1 MSPLWKLRMRLRA
14 IDPRTADWIVGGLFA
29 IAAAIEASLSESVGD
44 HPVASA
50 IIGALA
56 VGPSVALRRTN
67 PLAASLIFV
76 TVLAGSDLLGPSVGD
91 EIATPFLAALVLFYA
106 IGRYTDGRRFWAC
119 VGAMAA
125 GLATILIAD
134 ASAIGDF
141 LYVLVLA
148 SMPALAGRAVRS
160 RVLLQR
166 ELRVKALRLEAEREE
181 RALRA
186 VDDERGRIAEE
197 LQTVVANGL
206 SAMVVQAGAVP
217 RVLAAGD
224 TAAAQQSFLV
234 IEETGRDALAEMRRL
249 LGVLRREDDEREL
262 APQPGLGRV
271 DALIERMREA
281 GLEVE
286 VSVFGDRESLP
297 TGIDL
302 TAYRV
307 VQQALEGAQEA
318 GARSAALTVRRG
330 ARDLEIDLTDDRPPG
345 SDGEASSEMRE
356 RVRLYG
362 GRLHVGEADG
372 ERRRLSVTLPLE
384 ELAVR

>member
-1 MSPLWKLRMRLRA
+1 MSPLWKLRTRLRA
-14 IDPRTADWIVGGLFA
+14 IEPRTADCIVGALFA
-29 IAAAIEASLSESVGD
+29 VAAVIEASLSQSVED
-44 HPVASA
+44 HAVAA
-50 IIGALA
+50 AAFGALA
-56 VGPSVALRRTN
+56 VGPSVALRRTH
-67 PLAASLIFV
+67 PLAAAAVFV
-76 TVLAGSDLLGPSVGD
+76 AVLVASDLAGSSVGD

-119 VGAMAA
+119 TAVMAV

-141 LYVLVLA
+141 LYVLVLT
-148 SMPALAGRAVRS
+148 SMPAIAGRAVQS

-166 ELRVKALRLEAEREE
+166 ELRVKALRLEADREE
-181 RALRA
+181 RARRA

-217 RVLAAGD
+217 RVLAGGD
-224 TAAAQQSFLV
+224 ADAARQSFLV

-249 LGVLRREDDEREL
+249 LGVLRREEDEREL

-271 DALIERMREA
+271 EVLLERMLEE
-281 GLEVE
+281 GLDVE
-286 VSVFGDRESLP
+286 LTIVGERASLP

-307 VQQALEGAQEA
+307 VQQALERSLET
-318 GARSAALTVRRG
+318 GARTAALTLRRG

-345 SDGEASSEMRE
+345 AEADVSSEMRE

-362 GRLHVGEADG
+362 GRLHVGDANGD
-372 ERRRLSVTLPLE
+372 RHRVSVTLPLD
-384 ELAVR
+384 ELVAR

>member
-14 IDPRTADWIVGGLFA
+14 IEPRTADWIVGGLFA
-29 IAAAIEASLSESVGD
+29 LAAVIEASLSDSVAD

-56 VGPSVALRRTN
+56 VGPSVALRRTH
-67 PLAASLIFV
+67 PLAASLVFV

-106 IGRYTDGRRFWAC
+106 IGRYTHGRRFWAC

-206 SAMVVQAGAVP
+206 SAMVVHAGAVP

-234 IEETGRDALAEMRRL
+234 IEETGRDALTEMRRL
-249 LGVLRREDDEREL
+249 LGVLRREEDEREL

-271 DALIERMREA
+271 DALIERMREG

-286 VSVFGDRESLP
+286 VSVFGERESLP

-318 GARSAALTVRRG
+318 GAHSATLTVRRG

-345 SDGEASSEMRE
+345 GDGEASSEMRE

-362 GRLHVGEADG
+362 GRLHVGEGGGD
-372 ERRRLSVTLPLE
+372 RRRLSVTLPLE
-384 ELAVR
+384 ELVAR

>member
-14 IDPRTADWIVGGLFA
+14 IEPRTADWIVGGLFA
-29 IAAAIEASLSESVGD
+29 LAAVIEASLSDSVAD

-56 VGPSVALRRTN
+56 VGPSVALRRTH
-67 PLAASLIFV
+67 PLAASLVFV

-106 IGRYTDGRRFWAC
+106 IGRYTHGRRFWAC
-119 VGAMAA
+119 VGAMAT

-249 LGVLRREDDEREL
+249 LGVLRREEDEREL

-318 GARSAALTVRRG
+318 GAHSAALTVRRG

-345 SDGEASSEMRE
+345 ADGEASSEMRE

-372 ERRRLSVTLPLE
+372 DRRRLSVTLPLE
-384 ELAVR
+384 ELAAR